1 MVTLLSDMFS
11 YCGLPCLSMSLDD
24 FYLTGQEQEALAA
37 AHPANSIL
45 QCRGNAGTHDVQ
57 LLSQTLDCLQRGL
70 PCALP
75 RYDKSLRDGRGDRL
89 PESRWPR
96 VSEEVAV
103 VLVEGWMLGFTAS
116 PEPESSSLSADLQ
129 EINSFLRSYHFIHCL
144 MDCWVVLAVQEVDSV
159 YEWRLEAEQA
169 MRRQRGAGMT
179 DEQVQ
184 RFVDRYMPAYRCY
197 LPSLY
202 SRGPERKE
210 GASTLQIW
218 IDRERRPT
226 GPPRVL

>member
-1 MVTLLSDMFS
+1 
-11 YCGLPCLSMSLDD
+11 
-24 FYLTGQEQEALAA
+24 
-37 AHPANSIL
+37 
-45 QCRGNAGTHDVQ
+45 
-57 LLSQTLDCLQRGL
+57 
-70 PCALP
+70 
-75 RYDKSLRDGRGDRL
+75 
-89 PESRWPR
+89 
-96 VSEEVAV
+96 
-103 VLVEGWMLGFTAS
+103 
-116 PEPESSSLSADLQ
+116 
-129 EINSFLRSYHFIHCL
+129 

-210 GASTLQIW
+210 GASTLQVRLLQLI
-218 IDRERRPT
+218 IQQA
-226 GPPRVL
+226 VHALV